1 MGKYNQ
7 DITIDMDPIYVTA
20 KPSVLTSREDYK
32 RLGYYA
38 NEFRKGNIQ
47 LEQIPYRYRS
57 HLKPTREAQQ
67 KAYSSLV
74 QTEAK
79 ERERYNN
86 SSTGRFTNF
95 LGNVATGVLAIP
107 ALGITTG
114 ATGAPVVA
122 EAMSAPELLTS
133 YKAPFTAKLATDF
146 LGSTIAGEAVNTA
159 AHHTGH
165 SSFGDAVHDVLLPDR
180 ANINTFGDNAIS
192 STLEFLNPGYIIG
205 GIGADYLGK
214 NGKVLFEKIKPLTD
228 KLLTIPKAYYYRNL
242 LNKEQK
248 ILREKSMDF
257 RRLASLY
264 QKRVDRLWGSQG
276 KTTENPFAPRT
287 AFKPFY
293 SNNVDII
300 NNELRSAGE
309 ASRISPTEILLSYNK
324 TRPGINPVNP
334 EIKLPENVTI
344 NYTQLRPQQYILKYP
359 SNRWGKPELIIRKMS
374 LADYQDLPD
383 EIYYTFSDDIIKSIN
398 QESIDAARVYNP
410 NNSTG
415 IKEFGSLATIKE
427 GYLPHLSNDA
437 DAITSRSYYDK
448 YIKNRVPLHTSQT
461 TREGYTHQYI
471 NSKGQ
476 TMPLDIVVIENGP
489 DGLVAN
495 SNISLQLFAKQH
507 PDEFAEAL
515 ERAAVSKTGI
525 KIPYTAEQ
533 LIDGVNPI
541 EDTILDAFLSDKT
554 KHISRVPLYLERADP
569 VILQRVITKKGHI
582 MFGKNY
588 TPLRNID
595 VSNYEANLEFLAEI
609 GYQGE
614 HLQNLARS
622 PERMKLII
630 EEYSQY
636 LSGVSRGEDAIESL
650 DDWIVRST
658 IWDPSIKGGNLMG
671 SGKNTVAL
679 ADSGYHPYYSN
690 MQIDLNP
697 YLEGRTPRDLIKL
710 SKVMRGEMD
719 LPSEISAVL
728 SDSFKSPIKNI
739 KDVDRFFNNLYNQ
752 GKSYADIKKELDL
765 ISSYIPY
772 FETVASLGKFRG
784 VYKTPSSALRFNTN
798 STQFPFEPMKNTS
811 SRYNLDLL
819 HHNNPN
825 IETKAFKSRAQR
837 TQETPLQIHQRKLE
851 NAQNNFWDTE
861 RKISK
866 NEERLNHYNNTI
878 EWFEFLVKNLIV
890 GSVTAGS
897 SFGLY
902 YYVNST
908 KDRKKHRWNKKD
920 PSYNDTEK

>member
-1 MGKYNQ
+1 MSDKKQFEQLGEYSSNQ

-192 STLEFLNPGYIIG
+192 STLEFLNPGYIMG
-205 GIGADYLGK
+205 GIGTDYLGR
-214 NGKVLFEKIKPLTD
+214 NGKALFEKIKPLTD
-228 KLLTIPKAYYYRNL
+228 KLLTIPNAYYYRNL

-248 ILREKSMDF
+248 ILREKSEY
-257 RRLASLY
+257 L
-264 QKRVDRLWGSQG
+264 DRLRNLYARRMFESASSESRTPIFG
-276 KTTENPFAPRT
+276 NPFNRT

-300 NNELRSAGE
+300 NNELGFNGKAT
-309 ASRISPTEILLSYNK
+309 RISPTEILVSY
-324 TRPGINPVNP
+324 TTQPRTNP

-344 NYTQLRPQQYILKYP
+344 NYTQLRPQQYILKYS
-359 SNRWGKPELIIRKMS
+359 SNRGGKPELISRLS
-374 LADYQDLPD
+374 LADYQNLPD
-383 EIYYTFSDDIIKSIN
+383 EIYYTFSDDIMKSIN
-398 QESIDAARVYNP
+398 QESADAARIYNP

-415 IKEFGSLATIKE
+415 IKEFGSLATIKA

-461 TREGYTHQYI
+461 TNEGYTHQYI

-533 LIDGVNPI
+533 LIDGFNPI
-541 EDTILDAFLSDKT
+541 EDTILDAFLSEKS

-569 VILQRVITKKGHI
+569 AVLQRVITKKGHI

-650 DDWIVRST
+650 DD
-658 IWDPSIKGGNLMG
+658 
-671 SGKNTVAL
+671 
-679 ADSGYHPYYSN
+679 
-690 MQIDLNP
+690 
-697 YLEGRTPRDLIKL
+697 
-710 SKVMRGEMD
+710 
-719 LPSEISAVL
+719 
-728 SDSFKSPIKNI
+728 
-739 KDVDRFFNNLYNQ
+739 
-752 GKSYADIKKELDL
+752 
-765 ISSYIPY
+765 
-772 FETVASLGKFRG
+772 
-784 VYKTPSSALRFNTN
+784 
-798 STQFPFEPMKNTS
+798 
-811 SRYNLDLL
+811 
-819 HHNNPN
+819 
-825 IETKAFKSRAQR
+825 
-837 TQETPLQIHQRKLE
+837 
-851 NAQNNFWDTE
+851 
-861 RKISK
+861 
-866 NEERLNHYNNTI
+866 
-878 EWFEFLVKNLIV
+878 
-890 GSVTAGS
+890 
-897 SFGLY
+897 
-902 YYVNST
+902 
-908 KDRKKHRWNKKD
+908 
-920 PSYNDTEK
+920 